1 MARKIDSTQ
10 IKSLGN
16 LLIPGDKILI
26 EANGRISANV
36 SLPALVGGT
45 GVSYDSPTG
54 TISIGQNVATT
65 ASVTF
70 KDIFVSNN
78 IVVYGD
84 STTWRANNISVSDNM
99 IYLNNQS
106 NNSNPDLGMAF
117 NYYDGVYH
125 HAGFFRDAS
134 DGVFKAF
141 DNYEPEPDANIFIDT
156 SHASFRLANLQATN
170 YIGNVTGFVTGQVS
184 SLTNHDTADLAEGTN
199 QYFTN
204 TRVLQAVNPLLT
216 AANIANFISTVNAT
230 VQPFLTTANIVETSA
245 NLYFTNTRVVSA
257 LIAGNQ
263 IIIESNGRISANV
276 TSSGG
281 GGVSASSENT
291 FTAKQI
297 FQGNTIATAVKLFN
311 AVESIAV
318 SNTIIGSTGN
328 VFVNIDLAN
337 SSTFYFIQGAQAN
350 WDFNFRFSPSTFL
363 NSALANNEVISTTIM
378 TTQGNVAY
386 YANSIQI
393 DGTIITPKWQDAIAP
408 TFGNASSVDIYSFN
422 IIKTGNVTYTVLAT
436 QSRFV

>member
-1 MARKIDSTQ
+1 MARKIDSIQ
-10 IKSLGN
+10 IKSLGT
-16 LLIPGDKILI
+16 LLIPGDQILI

-36 SLPALVGGT
+36 SSAPALIGGT
-45 GVSYDSPTG
+45 GVAYDSPTG

-78 IVVYGD
+78 IIVYGD
-84 STTWRANNISVSDNM
+84 ATTWRANNISISDNM

-106 NNSNPDLGMAF
+106 NNSNPDLGIAF

-141 DNYEPEPDANIFIDT
+141 DNYVPEPDANIFIDT
-156 SHASFRLANLQATN
+156 SHESFRLANLQATN

-184 SLTNHDTADLAEGTN
+184 SLSNHDTADLAEGTN
-199 QYFTN
+199 QYFT
-204 TRVLQAVNPLLT
+204 T
-216 AANIANFISTVNAT
+216 ARVNAT
-230 VQPFLTTANIVETSA
+230 VQPFLTTANVVETSG
-245 NLYFTNTRVVSA
+245 NLYFTNARVVSS

-281 GGVSASSENT
+281 GGISASSENT

-297 FQGNTIATAVKLFN
+297 FQGNTSAVAVKLFDV
-311 AVESIAV
+311 VEAISV

-363 NSALANNEVISTTIM
+363 NSALANSEVISATIM
-378 TTQGNVAY
+378 TTQSNVAY

-408 TFGNASSVDIYSFN
+408 TFGNASSVDVYSFN